1 MKRGVAAGLVL
12 GILVCAAPARAQ
24 EDDFCASLKAAWTVA
39 KTDPKALG
47 AQRIAGATLC
57 APSEA
62 NLQCSWLLGTK
73 DNGRATYEKFK
84 ADATTCFA
92 PLGLKPNILT
102 IAGAD
107 TTSLESPGDEPDV
120 AIIYP
125 GNATVTISILLS
137 Q

>member
-1 MKRGVAAGLVL
+1 MRRVALGLVAGL
-12 GILVCAAPARAQ
+12 LVGSVPARAQ
-24 EDDFCASLKAAWTVA
+24 DDDFCRTLKAAWTLA
-39 KTDPKALG
+39 KTDPKGLG
-47 AQRIAGATLC
+47 DQRIAGATLC

-73 DNGRATYEKFK
+73 DNGRATYERFK
-84 ADATTCFA
+84 SEATACFA
-92 PLGLKPNILT
+92 PLDLKPNVLT

-107 TTSLESPGDEPDV
+107 TTSLESPGDDPTV

-125 GNATVTISILLS
+125 GNATVSITIIPS